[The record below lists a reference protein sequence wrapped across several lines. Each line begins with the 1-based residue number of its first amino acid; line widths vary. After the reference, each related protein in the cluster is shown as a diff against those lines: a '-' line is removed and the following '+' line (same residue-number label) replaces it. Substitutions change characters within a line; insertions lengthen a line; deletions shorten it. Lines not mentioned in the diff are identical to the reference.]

1 MSQKGKCSTG
11 VNIEGP
17 PHLQPGSTVEIKP
30 PEFGYQGAWYTAT
43 IIQRNT
49 PISSKRF
56 MVQFTHLFQDEKT
69 GERPV
74 RMFSVSH
81 IRPQLPPLRPR
92 KFKQGEDADAYHK
105 NGWWEGVI
113 LQEWNNGNYLFMFHS
128 DNQWPKYVEFGV
140 NQLRLHRTWFNGY
153 WVPPVQESELAV
165 EEVQREQEYNE
176 GDLVEVR
183 NDEDGSN
190 RSWFAAVIVKPVG
203 NERHLVQY
211 MTLETEDNTDF
222 LEKEVDTSHIR
233 PRPPDIVV
241 PDQFVMLDQVDAFYK
256 GGWWKGVIIKV
267 LSDDS
272 KYHVYLATRE
282 EMEFKHDEL
291 RLHQDWID
299 GKWTKPSPGVCIS
312 KPFCISVDKCSSV
325 IFMYKFLTDVRFIL
339 FAAVI

>member
-1 MSQKGKCSTG
+1 MSQKGKCGIG
-11 VNIEGP
+11 VNTEGP

-49 PISSKRF
+49 PIPSRRF
-56 MVQFTHLFQDEKT
+56 MVQFTHLFQDQKT
-69 GERPV
+69 GERPL

-92 KFKQGEDADAYHK
+92 KFKQGEDAGAYHK
-105 NGWWEGVI
+105 YGWWEGVI

-128 DNQWPKYVEFGV
+128 DNHSPKYVVFGV

-165 EEVQREQEYNE
+165 EEVQREEEYNE

-190 RSWFAAVIVKPVG
+190 RSWFAAIIVKPVG
-203 NERHLVQY
+203 NKRYLIQY
-211 MTLETEDNTDF
+211 VTLETEDNTDF

-267 LSDDS
+267 LSGDS
-272 KYHVYLATRE
+272 KYHVYLAT
-282 EMEFKHDEL
+282 H
-291 RLHQDWID
+291 WID

>member
-1 MSQKGKCSTG
+1 MSQKGKCSIG

-30 PEFGYQGAWYTAT
+30 PEFGYQGAWYTAS
-43 IIQRNT
+43 IIQRKT

-69 GERPV
+69 GKRPV

-203 NERHLVQY
+203 NKRHLIQY

-272 KYHVYLATRE
+272 KYHVYLATHE

-312 KPFCISVDKCSSV
+312 KPFS
-325 IFMYKFLTDVRFIL
+325 R
-339 FAAVI
+339 